1 MDSHRL
7 GPLPFR
13 SKAMGQLG
21 YIATLNG
28 VIFLLAAG
36 AAGLALY
43 NGLQARWALR
53 GCRFGRFVEVRGV
66 RLHVIE
72 GGEGMPLLLLHGNG
86 ASAEDFMT
94 SGIFDKTAPHYRV
107 LAFDRPGFGRS
118 SRPIG
123 RIWSAAAQADLID
136 AAAAKLGLGRYIALG
151 HSWGAAVALEM
162 ARRCPGSVAGVVLV
176 SGYHY
181 PSPRFEL
188 ALSALPA
195 LPLIGTVFRHT
206 LLPPL
211 VGLGWGWSMRK
222 IFGPAAI
229 SSAFAAATRELA
241 CRPSQLRS
249 IAAESFL
256 MWVAAAFARSRHA
269 DICVPVGII
278 AGASDQLFD
287 APAEAL
293 RLHAELG
300 NSMVDIVP
308 DAGHMVHQTAPQAV
322 IAMIDKIA
330 ALSSVG
336 DARLSGR

>member
-1 MDSHRL
+1 
-7 GPLPFR
+7 
-13 SKAMGQLG
+13 MGQLG

-136 AAAAKLGLGRYIALG
+136 AAAAKLGLGRY
-151 HSWGAAVALEM
+151 
-162 ARRCPGSVAGVVLV
+162 
-176 SGYHY
+176 
-181 PSPRFEL
+181 
-188 ALSALPA
+188 
-195 LPLIGTVFRHT
+195 
-206 LLPPL
+206 
-211 VGLGWGWSMRK
+211 
-222 IFGPAAI
+222 
-229 SSAFAAATRELA
+229 
-241 CRPSQLRS
+241 
-249 IAAESFL
+249 
-256 MWVAAAFARSRHA
+256 
-269 DICVPVGII
+269 
-278 AGASDQLFD
+278 
-287 APAEAL
+287 
-293 RLHAELG
+293 
-300 NSMVDIVP
+300 
-308 DAGHMVHQTAPQAV
+308 
-322 IAMIDKIA
+322 
-330 ALSSVG
+330 
-336 DARLSGR
+336 

>member
-1 MDSHRL
+1 MPD
-7 GPLPFR
+7 
-13 SKAMGQLG
+13 
-21 YIATLNG
+21 IATSNG
-28 VIFLLAAG
+28 VILPLAAA

-43 NGLQARWALR
+43 NGLRARRALR
-53 GCRFGRFVEVRGV
+53 DCRLGRVVEVNRV

-72 GGEGMPLLLLHGNG
+72 QGQGRPLLLLHGNG
-86 ASAEDFMT
+86 ASAEDFAT
-94 SGIFDKTAPHYRV
+94 SGIFEKADPNYHV

-136 AAAAKLGLGRYIALG
+136 AAAAKLGIGRYLVLG
-151 HSWGAAVALEM
+151 HSWGAAVAIEV
-162 ARRCPGSVAGVVLV
+162 ARRHPGAVAGIVLV

-181 PSPRFEL
+181 APPRFEL
-188 ALSALPA
+188 ALSGLPV
-195 LPLIGTVFRHT
+195 LPLIGTAFRHT

-211 VGLGWGWSMRK
+211 VRLGWSWSMRK

-229 SSAFAAATRELA
+229 SSAFAAATKELA
-241 CRPSQLRS
+241 SRPSQLRS

-256 MWVAAAFARSRHA
+256 MWAAALFSSPQHW
-269 DICVPVGII
+269 DISVPVGIV
-278 AGASDQLFD
+278 AGAGDQLFD

-300 NSMVDIVP
+300 NSLVDIVP

-322 IAMIDKIA
+322 LAMIDKIA
-330 ALSSVG
+330 ALSTAA
-336 DARLSGR
+336 DAKLNSR